1 MDGQAA
7 AEPTPYLII
16 PVILIAL
23 IALAGAVSM
32 GRSFGSSKYRVP
44 LVVGGALAGGIGS
57 ILLMI
62 PLNFCTFEAERT
74 AADIIF
80 GGILMITTGMGLITL
95 VRWLSS
101 VIIMRRSM
109 VEGQATQGTFKGWL
123 LPAVLLAP
131 TIGILA
137 LFLYYPSLETFRL
150 STLLAR
156 LGAPRTR
163 FICVDNFTSL
173 VNDPAY
179 FKAVFVTFVI
189 SAAVVIIGLSLSLLV
204 ATMAYQPIKG
214 ARIYRT
220 LLIWPYAISP
230 VVAGIIFLLFFNP
243 TGGILNYWLRNLFG
257 ISIGWLNQPVPAV
270 AAVIIASVWKSMGFN
285 ILFYIAGLQNVPS
298 DLKEAAAIDGANAL
312 QRFRHVVI
320 PLLSP
325 ITFFLIITNLTYAF
339 FETFGTID
347 ALTGPGPLQSTTTM
361 MYRIYQ
367 VGVVGNDLGKGAAQS
382 IILFVV
388 VIALTIYQF
397 RTTARRVTYGA

>member
-7 AEPTPYLII
+7 LEASPYLFI
-16 PVILIAL
+16 PIVLIAL
-23 IALAGAVSM
+23 IAIAGATLISRRFRGTRYATPLTIAGGVAGAV
-32 GRSFGSSKYRVP
+32 GSV
-44 LVVGGALAGGIGS
+44 
-57 ILLMI
+57 LLMI
-62 PLNFCTFEAERT
+62 PIGFCTFEAERT

-80 GGILMITTGMGLITL
+80 GGLLMVTTGAGLIAL
-95 VRWLSS
+95 VRWLGGVLVERKSL
-101 VIIMRRSM
+101 
-109 VEGQATQGTFKGWL
+109 VEGQSSQGTYGGWV
-123 LPAVLLAP
+123 LPVVLLAP
-131 TIGILA
+131 TITVLA

-163 FICVDNFTSL
+163 FVCVDNFTSL
-173 VNDPAY
+173 VNDPTY

-189 SAAVVIIGLSLSLLV
+189 AAAVVIIGLSLSLLI
-204 ATMAYQPIKG
+204 ATMAYQPVKG
-214 ARIYRT
+214 AKIYRT

-230 VVAGIIFLLFFNP
+230 VVAGIIFLLLFNP
-243 TGGILNYWLRNLFG
+243 TGGIINYWLRNLFG
-257 ISIGWLNQPVPAV
+257 VSIGWLNQPVPAV

-285 ILFYIAGLQNVPS
+285 ILFYIAGLQNVPG
-298 DLKEAAAIDGANAL
+298 DLKEAAAIDGANAI

-320 PLLSP
+320 PMLSP

-382 IILFVV
+382 IILFIV